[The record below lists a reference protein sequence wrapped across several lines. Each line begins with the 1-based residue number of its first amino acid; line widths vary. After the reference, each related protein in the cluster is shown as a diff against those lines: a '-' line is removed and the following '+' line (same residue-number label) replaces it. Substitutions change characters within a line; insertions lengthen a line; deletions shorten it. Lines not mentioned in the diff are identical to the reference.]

1 MRLYKRYVEVIVLTS
16 KEGKLKPLYLIW
28 DGEEGKESFRIDKIY
43 KVLNEYEYSSQR
55 QLHKLVGVDFFM
67 NVGLMVK
74 IDFFF
79 MKGIVGLLKVTN
91 PRCFLVENN

>member
-43 KVLNEYEYSSQR
+43 NIRKAASQ
-55 QLHKLVGVDFFM
+55 VDFFM

-74 IDFFF
+74 IDSFF

>member
-28 DGEEGKESFRIDKIY
+28 EGK
-43 KVLNEYEYSSQR
+43 KVLELIKFIILER